1 MNSALPSPVP
11 PSSAPPTAAPTTSAP
26 PLAPRP
32 QRPPSWADRL
42 RDPSEQTLAVL
53 LLSPAA
59 LLLILIV
66 VYPIAKLIYNSFFD
80 MRLSGRKGARF
91 VGLENYALVLQDIDF
106 WNAAGNTV
114 LITLITVPGA
124 LIVGLGLAM
133 LANLPFK
140 RQWPVR
146 LALLLPWALP
156 LSFAGLIFAWF
167 FHTEYGV
174 VNDITRRLGA
184 DEPTMWLLRPWL
196 AFAAI
201 CLTII
206 WKTSSFMALILLAG
220 LQMIPKSLYEAAEVD
235 GASRWQ
241 QFWQITI
248 PMLMP
253 SIIVALI
260 FRTITALQTFDIP
273 FTMTRGGPGNSTE
286 TLAMLIHKT
295 TIEYLDVGYGST
307 LAVCMFLISLAVT
320 ALYIRRVGQSA

>member
-1 MNSALPSPVP
+1 M
-11 PSSAPPTAAPTTSAP
+11 
-26 PLAPRP
+26 LAK
-32 QRPPSWADRL
+32 L
-42 RDPSEQTLAVL
+42 RDPSEKTLAVFL
-53 LLSPAA
+53 LAPAA
-59 LLLILIV
+59 LLIALII
-66 VYPIAKLIYNSFFD
+66 VYPIGKLIYNSFFD
-80 MRLSGRKGARF
+80 LRLSGGSGAFAF
-91 VGLENYALVLQDIDF
+91 VGLQNYQDAWVDKDF
-106 WNAAGNTV
+106 WNATKNTV
-114 LITLITVPGA
+114 SITLITVPGA
-124 LIVGLGLAM
+124 LVVGMGLAL

-167 FHTEYGV
+167 FHTEYGF
-174 VNDITRRLGA
+174 VNDVVGRLGLQS
-184 DEPTMWLLRPWL
+184 EPTMWLLRPNW
-196 AFAAI
+196 AFTAI
-201 CLTII
+201 CATVI

-235 GASRWQ
+235 GASKVQ

-273 FTMTRGGPGNSTE
+273 YTMTKGGPGNATE

-307 LAVCMFLISLAVT
+307 LAVCMFLLSLVVT
-320 ALYIRRVGQSA
+320 SFYLRRIGRTA

>member
-1 MNSALPSPVP
+1 MPQ
-11 PSSAPPTAAPTTSAP
+11 TSV
-26 PLAPRP
+26 L
-32 QRPPSWADRL
+32 DRL
-42 RDPSEQTLAVL
+42 RDPSEKTLGVL
-53 LLSPAA
+53 LLAPAF
-59 LLLILIV
+59 LLLALIV
-66 VYPIAKLIYNSFFD
+66 VYPIGRLIFNSFFD
-80 MRLSGRKGARF
+80 LRLSGGTAARF
-91 VGLENYALVLQDIDF
+91 VGFENYLLVLQDADF
-106 WNAAGNTV
+106 WNAAKNTV

-124 LIVGLGLAM
+124 LVGGLALAM

-140 RQWPVR
+140 RRWPVR

-174 VNDITRRLGA
+174 INDVLRRLGLMDA
-184 DEPTMWLLRPWL
+184 ASPTMWLLRPGWG
-196 AFAAI
+196 FAAI

-241 QFWQITI
+241 QFWGITI

-253 SIIVALI
+253 SIVVALI

-273 FTMTRGGPGNSTE
+273 YTMTKGGPGNATE

-295 TIEYLDVGYGST
+295 TIDYLDVGYGST
-307 LAVCMFLISLAVT
+307 LAVCMFVLSLCVT
-320 ALYIRRVGQSA
+320 AFYLRHVGRSA

>member
-1 MNSALPSPVP
+1 MN
-11 PSSAPPTAAPTTSAP
+11 AAQTPGH
-26 PLAPRP
+26 
-32 QRPPSWADRL
+32 SW
-42 RDPSEQTLAVL
+42 RDPSERALGFL
-53 LLSPAA
+53 LLAPAF
-59 LLLILIV
+59 LLLALIV
-66 VYPIAKLIYNSFFD
+66 VYPIGRLIFNSFFD
-80 MRLSGRKGARF
+80 LRLSGGGTARF
-91 VGLENYALVLQDIDF
+91 VGIENYVLVLTDVDF
-106 WNAAGNTV
+106 WNATKNTV
-114 LITLITVPGA
+114 LIALITVPGA
-124 LIVGLGLAM
+124 LVVGLGLAM

-174 VNDITRRLGA
+174 VNDVLRIVGGGGTEY
-184 DEPTMWLLRPWL
+184 EPTMWLLSPRW

-201 CLTII
+201 CLTIV

-235 GASRWQ
+235 GASKWQ
-241 QFWQITI
+241 QFWAITI

-253 SIIVALI
+253 SIVVALI

-273 FTMTRGGPGNSTE
+273 YTMTRGGPGNTTE

-295 TIEYLDVGYGST
+295 TIDYLDVGYGST
-307 LAVCMFLISLAVT
+307 LAVCMFVLSLGVT
-320 ALYIRRVGQSA
+320 ALYLKRVGNSA

>member
-1 MNSALPSPVP
+1 MSVL
-11 PSSAPPTAAPTTSAP
+11 SSKF
-26 PLAPRP
+26 
-32 QRPPSWADRL
+32 
-42 RDPSEQTLAVL
+42 RDPSEKALGFMLLAPAFL
-53 LLSPAA
+53 LLA
-59 LLLILIV
+59 LIV
-66 VYPIAKLIYNSFFD
+66 VYPIGKLIANSFFD
-80 MRLSGRKGARF
+80 LRLSGGSGVAKF
-91 VGLENYALVLQDIDF
+91 VGLENYAEVWKDKDF
-106 WNAAGNTV
+106 WNAAKNTI

-124 LIVGLGLAM
+124 LVLGMGLAM

-140 RQWPVR
+140 RKWPVR
-146 LALLLPWALP
+146 LSLLLPWALP

-174 VNDITRRLGA
+174 VNDVVRRFGGS
-184 DEPTMWLLRPWL
+184 EPTMWLLSPNW
-196 AFAAI
+196 AFSAI

-235 GASRWQ
+235 GASKLQ

-273 FTMTRGGPGNSTE
+273 YTMTKGGPGNSTE

-307 LAVCMFLISLAVT
+307 LAVCMFVLSMCVT
-320 ALYIRRVGQSA
+320 AFYLKRIGSSA

>member
-1 MNSALPSPVP
+1 MSPLDRFKDPSDKQLAVML
-11 PSSAPPTAAPTTSAP
+11 
-26 PLAPRP
+26 LAP
-32 QRPPSWADRL
+32 AF
-42 RDPSEQTLAVL
+42 L
-53 LLSPAA
+53 LLC
-59 LLLILIV
+59 LIV
-66 VYPIAKLIYNSFFD
+66 VYPIGKLIVNSFFD
-80 MRLSGRKGARF
+80 LRLSGGGGAKF
-91 VGLENYALVLQDIDF
+91 VGVENYVLVMQDKAF
-106 WNAAGNTV
+106 WNATWNTV

-124 LIVGLGLAM
+124 LVVGLGLAM

-140 RQWPVR
+140 RKWPVR

-156 LSFAGLIFAWF
+156 LAFCGLIFAWF

-174 VNDITRRLGA
+174 VNDVMRRFGEP
-184 DEPTMWLLRPWL
+184 EPTMWLLRPNW

-201 CLTII
+201 CLTIV

-235 GASRWQ
+235 GASMWQ

-273 FTMTRGGPGNSTE
+273 FTMTKGGPGDATQ
-286 TLAMLIHKT
+286 TLAMLIHTT
-295 TIEYLDVGYGST
+295 TIDYLDVGYGST
-307 LAVCMFLISLAVT
+307 LAVCMFVLSLFVT
-320 ALYIRRVGQSA
+320 GFYLKRIGRNA

>member
-1 MNSALPSPVP
+1 MAGVS
-11 PSSAPPTAAPTTSAP
+11 TF
-26 PLAPRP
+26 
-32 QRPPSWADRL
+32 DRL
-42 RDPSEQTLAVL
+42 RDPSEKTLGVMLLAPAFL
-53 LLSPAA
+53 LLA
-59 LLLILIV
+59 LIV
-66 VYPIAKLIYNSFFD
+66 VYPIGKLIWNSFYD
-80 MRLSGRKGARF
+80 LRLSGGSGIKF
-91 VGLENYALVLQDIDF
+91 VGFENYLLVFKDPDF
-106 WNAAGNTV
+106 WNAAKNTV

-124 LIVGLGLAM
+124 LVVGLGLAM

-140 RQWPVR
+140 RKWPVR

-156 LSFAGLIFAWF
+156 LAFAGLIFAWF

-174 VNDITRRLGA
+174 VNDVVRRATSTMGA
-184 DEPTMWLLRPWL
+184 PSEPAMWLLRPNW

-201 CLTII
+201 CATIV

-235 GASRWQ
+235 GASKWQ

-273 FTMTRGGPGNSTE
+273 YTMTKGGPGNSTE

-295 TIEYLDVGYGST
+295 TIDYLDVGYGST
-307 LAVCMFLISLAVT
+307 LAVCMFVLSMFVT
-320 ALYIRRVGQSA
+320 AFYLKRIGRNA

>member
-1 MNSALPSPVP
+1 MS
-11 PSSAPPTAAPTTSAP
+11 
-26 PLAPRP
+26 LA
-32 QRPPSWADRL
+32 RL
-42 RDPSEQTLAVL
+42 RDPSEKTL
-53 LLSPAA
+53 A
-59 LLLILIV
+59 LLLLAPAFLLIALIV
-66 VYPIAKLIYNSFFD
+66 VYPIGKLIYNSFFD
-80 MRLSGRKGARF
+80 LRLSGGGLPKF
-91 VGLENYALVLQDIDF
+91 VGFENYALVWKDPEF
-106 WNAAGNTV
+106 WNAAKNTV

-124 LIVGLGLAM
+124 LVVGLGLAM

-140 RQWPVR
+140 RKWPVR

-167 FHTEYGV
+167 FHTEYGI
-174 VNDITRRLGA
+174 VNDVLRIFGKEET
-184 DEPTMWLLRPWL
+184 TMWLLRPNW

-201 CLTII
+201 CFTVI
-206 WKTSSFMALILLAG
+206 WKSSSFMALILLAG

-235 GASRWQ
+235 GANKWQ

-273 FTMTRGGPGNSTE
+273 YTMTKGGPGNSTE

-295 TIEYLDVGYGST
+295 TIDYLDVGYGST
-307 LAVCMFLISLAVT
+307 LAVFMFLISMVIT
-320 ALYIRRVGQSA
+320 AFYLKRVGSQA

>member
-1 MNSALPSPVP
+1 M
-11 PSSAPPTAAPTTSAP
+11 
-26 PLAPRP
+26 
-32 QRPPSWADRL
+32 
-42 RDPSEQTLAVL
+42 
-53 LLSPAA
+53 
-59 LLLILIV
+59 
-66 VYPIAKLIYNSFFD
+66 
-80 MRLSGRKGARF
+80 
-91 VGLENYALVLQDIDF
+91 
-106 WNAAGNTV
+106 
-114 LITLITVPGA
+114 
-124 LIVGLGLAM
+124 
-133 LANLPFK
+133 
-140 RQWPVR
+140 R

-174 VNDITRRLGA
+174 INDVARRLGA
-184 DEPTMWLLRPWL
+184 AEPSMWLLRPHW

-241 QFWQITI
+241 QFCSITI

-260 FRTITALQTFDIP
+260 FRTSTALQTFDIP
-273 FTMTRGGPGNSTE
+273 STMTKGGPGNSTE

-295 TIEYLDVGYGST
+295 TIDYLDVGYGST
-307 LAVCMFLISLAVT
+307 LAVCMFVMAMAITAVY
-320 ALYIRRVGQSA
+320 LRRVGQSA

>member
-1 MNSALPSPVP
+1 MSGALSK
-11 PSSAPPTAAPTTSAP
+11 
-26 PLAPRP
+26 LK
-32 QRPPSWADRL
+32 
-42 RDPSEQTLAVL
+42 DPSERTLGFML
-53 LLSPAA
+53 LFPAFA
-59 LLLILIV
+59 LLAMIV
-66 VYPIAKLIYNSFFD
+66 VYPIGKLIYNSFFD
-80 MRLSGRKGARF
+80 LRLSGGSGLVKF
-91 VGLENYALVLQDIDF
+91 VGFDNYAEVWKDKDF
-106 WNAAGNTV
+106 WNATKNTV
-114 LITLITVPGA
+114 LITIITVPGA
-124 LIVGLGLAM
+124 LVVGMGLAM

-140 RQWPVR
+140 RKWPVR
-146 LALLLPWALP
+146 LSLLLPWALP

-174 VNDITRRLGA
+174 INDVTRRFGA
-184 DEPTMWLLRPWL
+184 DEQTMWLLRPNW

-201 CLTII
+201 CITII

-235 GASRWQ
+235 GASKWQ

-273 FTMTRGGPGNSTE
+273 YTMTKGGPGNSTE

-307 LAVCMFLISLAVT
+307 LAVCMFILSMCVT
-320 ALYIRRVGQSA
+320 AFYLKRIGKNA